1 MVRSAVSMSIPLRRP
16 GRAGRTLPATL
27 SPRLF
32 EDLLRRDALLE
43 EIFPLALEGPRGAD
57 PDALPAK
64 DAAGGGH
71 GPVEEGGDRRVKTAS
86 AERERIGVLGV
97 FGAHLDAAPAQDA
110 FGVVAQIDRVVVEAR
125 RLAGGSAGESLGM
138 ALVGSEH
145 GVHFGRLR
153 EIDGR
158 SEHLQDGAPG
168 AFDIWGAGVN
178 H

>member
-1 MVRSAVSMSIPLRRP
+1 MVRSAVSMSIHLRRP

-71 GPVEEGGDRRVKTAS
+71 GPGGGGGGYPPPPGQGGPPPPGPTTGGKSRWRWCAQNSTAPGS
-86 AERERIGVLGV
+86 RCR
-97 FGAHLDAAPAQDA
+97 PA
-110 FGVVAQIDRVVVEAR
+110 
-125 RLAGGSAGESLGM
+125 
-138 ALVGSEH
+138 
-145 GVHFGRLR
+145 GRL
-153 EIDGR
+153 
-158 SEHLQDGAPG
+158 PK
-168 AFDIWGAGVN
+168 W
-178 H
+178 